1 MNTII
6 VNFPI
11 KTFIKLPVVD
21 NSIKTKFS
29 KVWKLFKIK
38 THSIK
43 TTFKNLITEYLI
55 SIEEDVYPISTY
67 SSNEKKNYHY
77 KNFLLQFTLLV
88 IYDSLI
94 LEMKLFMLIIKKKR
108 FLMSFIW
115 NHFIVFLI
123 KAESGYADKLLLN
136 PCRINLYSLLKVN
149 KIRYLT
155 SNSFKSFW
163 MSGSVDVNISIA
175 IHELVIKLNIL
186 KKLFFFLSR
195 RCCWLRFKTTWDY
208 LSILFIDSSLSIHS
222 F

>member
-38 THSIK
+38 TLSIK

-55 SIEEDVYPISTY
+55 STEEHIYPISTY
-67 SSNEKKNYHY
+67 SSNEKKDHY

-94 LEMKLFMLIIKKKR
+94 MEMKLFMLIIKKR
-108 FLMSFIW
+108 DF
-115 NHFIVFLI
+115 
-123 KAESGYADKLLLN
+123 
-136 PCRINLYSLLKVN
+136 
-149 KIRYLT
+149 
-155 SNSFKSFW
+155 
-163 MSGSVDVNISIA
+163 
-175 IHELVIKLNIL
+175 
-186 KKLFFFLSR
+186 
-195 RCCWLRFKTTWDY
+195 
-208 LSILFIDSSLSIHS
+208 
-222 F
+222 